1 MRKILYL
8 TTLLFISIAGMSQP
22 IATPPSGGNQKSR
35 VTQWIGPVEVSITY
49 NSPDVTAP
57 DGKSRKG
64 HIWGELVHYGY
75 IDQGFGSSKA
85 APWRAG
91 ANEKTTISFSHDV
104 KIQGKDLK

>member
-1 MRKILYL
+1 MKKILSL
-8 TTLLFISIAGMSQP
+8 VILVILVTSAFSQP

-35 VTQWIGPVEVSITY
+35 VSQWIGPVEVTITY
-49 NSPDVTAP
+49 NSPDVTGP

-75 IDQGFGSSKA
+75 IDQGYGTSKA

-91 ANEKTTISFSHDV
+91 ANETTTISFSHDV
-104 KIQGKDLK
+104 KI